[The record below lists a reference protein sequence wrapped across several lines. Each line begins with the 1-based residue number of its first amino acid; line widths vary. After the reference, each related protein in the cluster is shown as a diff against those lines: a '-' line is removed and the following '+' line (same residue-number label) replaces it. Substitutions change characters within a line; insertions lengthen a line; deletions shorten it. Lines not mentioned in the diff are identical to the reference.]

1 MSKQTT
7 WHIYLN
13 GALVQVIICPIDW
26 TKRAVELHLMVN
38 EGYDSRV
45 KCFRGN
51 PYGNTPT

>member
-7 WHIYLN
+7 WNIYLN
-13 GALVQVIICPIDW
+13 GVLVKTALYPTEW
-26 TKRAVELHLMVN
+26 TKRAVELHMMTI